1 MQILKTS
8 LDGVL
13 LLTPAVIE
21 DERGFFYESFNKR
34 QFEIATHAPI
44 EFLQENHS
52 RSAQGVIRGLHYQLE
67 KPQGK
72 LVRVTL
78 GSIFDVVVDIRKTSS
93 TYGQWMGVEIS
104 DENHH
109 QLWIPPGFAHGFLV
123 LSSLADIV
131 YKATDYWHPEHERCI
146 RWNDPTI
153 AIDWPS
159 VGEPILSDKDRLGE
173 FLASAEVYS

>member
-21 DERGFFYESFNKR
+21 DERGFFYESFNKK
-34 QFEIATHAPI
+34 QFEIATHKPI

-52 RSAQGVIRGLHYQLE
+52 RSAKGVIRGLHYQLE

-78 GSIFDVVVDIRKTSS
+78 GSIFDVVVDIRKRAS

-109 QLWIPPGFAHGFLV
+109 QLWIPAGFAHGFLV

-159 VGEPILSDKDRLGE
+159 VGEPILSEKDRLGE

>member
-1 MQILKTS
+1 MQILETS
-8 LDGVL
+8 LNGVL
-13 LLTPAVIE
+13 LLTPSVFE

-34 QFEIATHAPI
+34 QFEKAIRAPI
-44 EFLQENHS
+44 DFLQENQS

-72 LVRVTL
+72 LVRVTR
-78 GSIFDVVVDIRKTSS
+78 GSIFDVAVDIRKRSP

-104 DENHH
+104 EDNHR
-109 QLWIPPGFAHGFLV
+109 QLWIPAGFAHGFLV
-123 LSSLADIV
+123 LSDLADIV
-131 YKATDYWHPEHERCI
+131 YKATDYWYPEHERCV

-153 AIDWPS
+153 AINWPS

-173 FLASAEVYS
+173 FLTNAEVYR